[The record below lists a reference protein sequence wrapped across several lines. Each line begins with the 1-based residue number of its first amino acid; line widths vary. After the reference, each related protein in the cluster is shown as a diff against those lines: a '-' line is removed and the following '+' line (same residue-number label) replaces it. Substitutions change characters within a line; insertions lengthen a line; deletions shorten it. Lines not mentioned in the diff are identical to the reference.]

1 MKILVIGGAGYVGS
15 HTVRLLRDDGHEVWV
30 YDNLSRGHR
39 ECVPPGRL
47 IEGELHNRA
56 HLIEVFRD
64 YEIDAVIHFAA
75 FALVNESVQHP
86 AIYYQNNVTA
96 ALELLEA
103 MRSAG
108 VWRIVFSS
116 TTATYGQPEVVPIAE
131 STLQQPINPY
141 GFTKLVMEHA
151 LTDYAQAYG
160 FGCAALRYFNAAGAR
175 PDGTIGE
182 DHDPETHLIPI
193 VLQTALGQRESISIY
208 GTDYPTPDGT
218 CIRDYIHVDDLGSAH
233 LKALQLLKPGMNLQ
247 MNLGTGKGYSVQ
259 EVIEACRR
267 VTGHPI
273 PAVEADRRA
282 GDPAE
287 LVADSRLAQEV
298 LDWKPQYTNIEDIVR
313 TAWQWHQSHP
323 RGYATA

>member
-15 HTVRLLRDDGHEVWV
+15 HTVRQLMDAGHDVWV

-39 ECVPPGRL
+39 QCVPPGRL
-47 IEGELHNRA
+47 IEGELADRPRLVN
-56 HLIEVFRD
+56 VFRD
-64 YEIDAVIHFAA
+64 YEIDAVMHFAA
-75 FALVNESVQHP
+75 FALVNESVNHP

-96 ALELLEA
+96 TLELLEA

-116 TTATYGQPEVVPIAE
+116 TTATYGQPEVVPIVE

-141 GFTKLVMEHA
+141 GFTKLVIEHA

-160 FGCAALRYFNAAGAR
+160 FGCAALRYFNAAGAH

-193 VLQTALGQRESISIY
+193 VLQVALGQRDSISVF
-208 GTDYPTPDGT
+208 GTDYPTRDGT
-218 CIRDYIHVDDLGSAH
+218 CIRDYIHVDDLGTAH
-233 LKALQLLKPGMNLQ
+233 LKALQMLSPGMNLQ
-247 MNLGTGKGYSVQ
+247 LNLGTGRGQSVK

-273 PAVEADRRA
+273 PEVVAPRRA

-287 LVADSRLAQEV
+287 LVADSSLAQHTLQWQPKYME
-298 LDWKPQYTNIEDIVR
+298 IEDTVR
-313 TAWQWHQSHP
+313 TAWNWHQSHP
-323 RGYATA
+323 HGYRN